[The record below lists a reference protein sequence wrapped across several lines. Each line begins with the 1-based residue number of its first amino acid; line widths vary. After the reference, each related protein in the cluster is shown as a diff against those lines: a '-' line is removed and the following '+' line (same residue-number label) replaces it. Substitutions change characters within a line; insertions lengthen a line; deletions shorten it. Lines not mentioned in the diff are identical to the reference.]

1 MKLSITHFHLAMTQ
15 PAQSSVL
22 YPTQPTSI
30 DLFSAEPSVAI
41 VHPDRNIV
49 SGVAPGCFHMDIPSD
64 EYHQLPDSVSCSG
77 LKHLLRSPAH
87 FQAYLEAPDDGK
99 PNIGTALHCAALEP
113 EVFEAT
119 YTVFSGR
126 RGTNVYKA
134 FVEENKGKIILN
146 EQEWIKVHGMLR
158 AIMTHK
164 EFPLWK
170 ALQTAK
176 REMSVFWTDEETGI
190 QCRVRFD
197 ALCAPFA
204 NFDLKTTTDARPKHF
219 LRQAIDLDYDLQAA
233 MYTEAAH
240 RFTGEVLPFIFV
252 AVEEDAPNGLWMLPA
267 GQSMIDNGWKKFRR
281 ALDTYKRCQESGQW
295 PGYTNAYTTLEMPRY
310 ALLED

>member
-1 MKLSITHFHLAMTQ
+1 MKVSNQPLCDAMSEIATC
-15 PAQSSVL
+15 PASNQS
-22 YPTQPTSI
+22 TAI
-30 DLFSAEPSVAI
+30 DLFSTDLILPNAQPERS
-41 VHPDRNIV
+41 IV
-49 SGVAPGCFHMDIPSD
+49 SGVAPGCFHMDISSE
-64 EYHQLPDSVSCSG
+64 EYHELPDSVSCSG
-77 LKHLLRSPAH
+77 LKYLLRSPAH
-87 FQAYLEAPDDGK
+87 FQAYLEESDDGK
-99 PNIGTALHCAALEP
+99 PNIGTALHCAVLEP
-113 EVFEAT
+113 ERFEQE
-119 YTVFSGR
+119 YTVYSGR
-126 RGTNVYKA
+126 RGTKAFDA
-134 FVEENKGKIILN
+134 FVEENPGKIILN

-158 AIMTHK
+158 AIMSHK

-204 NFDLKTTTDARPKHF
+204 NFDLKTTTDARPEQFIK
-219 LRQAIDLDYDLQAA
+219 QAVRLDYDLQAA

-252 AVEEDAPNGLWMLPA
+252 AVEEDAPNGLWLHTA
-267 GQSMIDNGWKKFRR
+267 GQSMIDNGWKKYRR
-281 ALDTYKRCQESGQW
+281 ALSLYKTCKESGFW
-295 PGYTNAYTTLEMPRY
+295 PGYLNAQTTLEMPRY

>member
-1 MKLSITHFHLAMTQ
+1 MNQPTQ
-15 PAQSSVL
+15 SPVLHPA
-22 YPTQPTSI
+22 QPTSI

-41 VHPDRNIV
+41 IHPDRNMV

-87 FQAYLEAPDDGK
+87 FQAYLESPDEGK
-99 PNIGTALHCAALEP
+99 PNIGTALHCAVLEP
-113 EVFEAT
+113 DVFEAT
-119 YTVFSGR
+119 YTVFKGR
-126 RGTNVYKA
+126 RGTKIFDA

-204 NFDLKTTTDARPKHF
+204 NFDLKTTTDARPEYFIK
-219 LRQAIDLDYDLQAA
+219 QAVRLDYDLQAA

-240 RFTGEVLPFIFV
+240 RYTGEVIPFIFV

-281 ALDTYKRCQESGQW
+281 ALDIYKRCQESGQW

>member
-1 MKLSITHFHLAMTQ
+1 MKVSKPHACSAMSEIATC
-15 PAQSSVL
+15 PA
-22 YPTQPTSI
+22 PTQSTAI
-30 DLFSAEPSVAI
+30 DLFAPDQNASMEHPS
-41 VHPDRNIV
+41 RNIV
-49 SGVAPGCFHMDIPSD
+49 SGVAPGCFHMDVPAE

-87 FQAYLEAPDDGK
+87 YQAYLEEPDDGK
-99 PNIGTALHCAALEP
+99 PNVGTALHCAVLEP
-113 EVFEAT
+113 ERFDQE

-126 RGTNVYKA
+126 RGTKVFDA
-134 FVEENKGKIILN
+134 FVQENPGKIILN
-146 EQEWIKVHGMLR
+146 EQEWIQVHGMLR
-158 AIMTHK
+158 AIMSHK

-176 REMSVFWTDEETGI
+176 REMSVFWTDEETGV

-204 NFDLKTTTDARPKHF
+204 NFDLKTTTDARPEQFIK
-219 LRQAIDLDYDLQAA
+219 QAVRLDYDLQVA
-233 MYTEAAH
+233 MYTEAAY

-252 AVEEDAPNGLWMLPA
+252 AVEQDAPNGLWLLTA

-281 ALDTYKRCQESGQW
+281 ALSTYKTCKESGFW
-295 PGYTNAYTTLEMPRY
+295 PGYTNAQTTIELPRY